1 MSYRQAGESD
11 SRSGGTRT
19 PLVRYFERVFRMM
32 RHAFSLVGAVFRHE
46 SVATSDFSHSSDCSV
61 SPGGWSGSARVVQN
75 SPHVGPSN
83 RVTVPRNHVAG
94 RHACLSP
101 GHKRPAALMAHQRGV
116 KRACLW
122 PANHVACAHRDRS
135 GDSSPRSKPD
145 DCARPGNPPRSALT
159 ETHAMRSQT
168 RRAPDRT

>member
-1 MSYRQAGESD
+1 MSYRQAAGSD
-11 SRSGGTRT
+11 PRSGGIRT
-19 PLVRYFERVFRMM
+19 LLVRSFERVFRMM
-32 RHAFSLVGAVFRHE
+32 RHAFTLVGAVFRHE

-101 GHKRPAALMAHQRGV
+101 GHKRPAALMAPPSEASNR
-116 KRACLW
+116 RAY
-122 PANHVACAHRDRS
+122 
-135 GDSSPRSKPD
+135 G
-145 DCARPGNPPRSALT
+145 PPIMRHALT
-159 ETHAMRSQT
+159 AIESAILLRGPSLMLHPGLEIRLGLL
-168 RRAPDRT
+168 

>member
-101 GHKRPAALMAHQRGV
+101 RHKRPAALMAHQRGV
-116 KRACLW
+116 KPACL
-122 PANHVACAHRDRS
+122 
-135 GDSSPRSKPD
+135 
-145 DCARPGNPPRSALT
+145 
-159 ETHAMRSQT
+159 
-168 RRAPDRT
+168 